1 MFWVVLKATLDIFL
15 IFLTADEE
23 EAARSESMG
32 GRKNL
37 GLDAGRRFTV
47 NVSVLPG
54 RSPIPEEA
62 RLDRLLSE
70 WFPSSSWRNESLLL
84 RALPWIEGGC
94 KPRRLVDCPILLKA
108 APRTQ
113 DSEDDM
119 PSLSKESGQSPI
131 PSIYLLSRYLAT
143 TPTNQLLFLF
153 HWTTCLFHS
162 TFLPVRQYCH
172 LAAPPATYLARLLE
186 PTTTLVDCY
195 CNCLLH
201 SKELQCLPCL
211 PAEAR
216 ILMLLWLHHH
226 LVFEGSPG
234 SLHQSFRTSPHRKFV
249 FSA

>member
-1 MFWVVLKATLDIFL
+1 
-15 IFLTADEE
+15 
-23 EAARSESMG
+23 MG

-47 NVSVLPG
+47 NVSVLPV

-62 RLDRLLSE
+62 RLDRLPSE

-131 PSIYLLSRYLAT
+131 PSIYNLFLFSLAI
-143 TPTNQLLFLF
+143 TPTNQLL
-153 HWTTCLFHS
+153 TTVS
-162 TFLPVRQYCH
+162 LPLDNMLVPLDFPAGASILSPGGTSCH
-172 LAAPPATYLARLLE
+172 VFGEAAGADHHTGGLL
-186 PTTTLVDCY
+186 LQ
-195 CNCLLH
+195 L
-201 SKELQCLPCL
+201 SKELQCLPCP

-216 ILMLLWLHHH
+216 ILMLLWLHYH